1 MKVLVIGGTRFVG
14 RHLIPR
20 LLKDDHEVYL
30 FNRGQHPLPF
40 GPGDVQIIHG
50 DRKAPGEL
58 AQRLDGHRFDAVI
71 DMVGYNA
78 ADAEDAVRAVADK
91 TEHYLFVSTRSVYQR
106 PCRVPIRE
114 SDAVEQNPD
123 NAYGYHKAQAEKVL
137 NLAYQQHGFP
147 MTILRLPAVYG
158 PYDYQAREWYFIR
171 RLFDGRRQM
180 LLPDGGLGVNHRE
193 YAGNIADQLAF
204 LLRRPASVGQTYNSG
219 HRHYQTYRELVQ
231 MAAEIMGVELE
242 LYSLP
247 TKEMPWSI
255 QLAEPGA
262 NTVSTAKL
270 EGLGYRECFDVRAA
284 LVETIEY
291 FRAHPLTE
299 ERPEHRNK
307 ALHFNYELEDQL
319 IRERATKI

>member
-1 MKVLVIGGTRFVG
+1 MKVLVIGGTRFIG

-20 LLKDDHEVYL
+20 LLEEGHEIHL

-40 GPGDVQIIHG
+40 SPGDVRVIHG
-50 DRKAPGEL
+50 DRKLPGQL
-58 AQRLDGHRFDAVI
+58 ATQLAGQTFDAVI

-78 ADAEDAVRAVADK
+78 AEMKDAVAALAGK
-91 TEHYLFVSTRSVYQR
+91 TGHYLLVSTRSVYQR
-106 PCRVPIRE
+106 PCRAPVRE
-114 SDAVEQNPD
+114 SDAVEQNPE

-137 NLAYQQHGFP
+137 NLAHQEHGFP
-147 MTILRLPAVYG
+147 GTILRLPAVYG

-204 LLRRPASVGQTYNSG
+204 LIGHRASIGETYNSG

-231 MAAEIMGVELE
+231 MAAEIMGAELE
-242 LYSLP
+242 PYSLP
-247 TKEMPWSI
+247 SQEMPWSI
-255 QLAEPGA
+255 QLAEPGV
-262 NTVSTAKL
+262 NTHSTAKL
-270 EGLGYRECFDVRAA
+270 ESLGYRERFDVRAA
-284 LVETIEY
+284 LAETIEY

-307 ALHFNYELEDQL
+307 ALHFNYDLEDQL
-319 IRERATKI
+319 IKERAVRI